1 MSLLIKNI
9 LRSEI
14 LDDKTC
20 ETCAIYLNNITLR
33 ADDPKWGGELGMKA
47 HKGCRAAWV
56 ALIQG
61 IDPVMTVT
69 PPDEIPDVIRHFRQI
84 LPKKFIDAQRIPTRG
99 KNAFKTRPLTVE
111 DIQDIEEDMEL
122 FIKLFGVKG

>member
-9 LRSEI
+9 MRSEI
-14 LDDKTC
+14 LDGKTC
-20 ETCAIYLNNITLR
+20 AVCATYLDGITLR

-47 HKGCRAAWV
+47 HNKCRASWI

-69 PPDEIPDVIRHFRQI
+69 PGNEIPDVIRHFRQI

-99 KNAFKTRPLTVE
+99 KDAFKAQPLTVE

-122 FIKLFGVKG
+122 FLKLFGVEG